1 MQCPSGKSSI
11 GKALK
16 GFLNIKTL
24 YTHPRGFPFFML
36 LTILMLLML
45 PLDSNSLLKNEAWS
59 NFVLAFSQ
67 VKGTETAHYDAA
79 FFIERNFVT
88 TFEY

>member
-1 MQCPSGKSSI
+1 MQCPSGESSI

-24 YTHPRGFPFFML
+24 CTYPRGFPFFML

-45 PLDSNSLLKNEAWS
+45 PLDSNSLLNNEAWS
-59 NFVLAFSQ
+59 KFSM
-67 VKGTETAHYDAA
+67 A
-79 FFIERNFVT
+79 I
-88 TFEY
+88 